1 LSFLL
6 RRLVY
11 SVVVLIGLS
20 ILIFVLAR
28 VVPGDPARMALGA
41 NTPQWVVDNL
51 RKEMNLDRPLYIQ
64 YVLWL
69 KGVLQG
75 DFGSSLYTKRPVLED
90 LAEFLPATVE
100 LVIFAGVIMGIGGV
114 LLGILSAR
122 YSNSWVDAVI
132 RILSYI
138 GVVTPS
144 FVFAIIFML
153 VFGYLWPILPVM
165 GRLSRGIAGAAAVTK
180 MVTLDNLLRG
190 NFKAFLDALKHMV
203 LPGISLAL
211 GGLSQEARI
220 TRSSLVDNM
229 SKDYIL
235 SHVSYGIPDRKI
247 WFRFL
252 LKPSLIPTI
261 SVFGLDFAVLFANA
275 FLVEMV
281 FNWPGLSR
289 YGINVM
295 LQKDLNAISAVIV
308 VLGAIFVVMNIFTDV
323 VVSFLDPRIRL
334 GMAKGE

>member
-1 LSFLL
+1 
-6 RRLVY
+6 
-11 SVVVLIGLS
+11 
-20 ILIFVLAR
+20 
-28 VVPGDPARMALGA
+28 
-41 NTPQWVVDNL
+41 
-51 RKEMNLDRPLYIQ
+51 
-64 YVLWL
+64 
-69 KGVLQG
+69 
-75 DFGSSLYTKRPVLED
+75 
-90 LAEFLPATVE
+90 
-100 LVIFAGVIMGIGGV
+100 
-114 LLGILSAR
+114 
-122 YSNSWVDAVI
+122 
-132 RILSYI
+132 
-138 GVVTPS
+138 
-144 FVFAIIFML
+144 
-153 VFGYLWPILPVM
+153 
-165 GRLSRGIAGAAAVTK
+165 
-180 MVTLDNLLRG
+180 
-190 NFKAFLDALKHMV
+190 MV

-235 SHVSYGIPDRKI
+235 SHVSYGIPDRSI

-308 VLGAIFVVMNIFTDV
+308 VLGAIFVVMNIFTDI